1 MPLNLPDGWVY
12 DKVFGSPVPMQR
24 AYKAKAG
31 GLNQSLAM
39 MPSAAGAQYGYDGSA
54 APVAPMLPD
63 AMGEPAD
70 AAPMTDTSTLQ
81 ADTASEAYT
90 TVSSDVT
97 PADRGDAQRSYPL
110 LPLTV
115 VPKPDVN
122 PMVLLKAPH
131 DVAQRLVIIALLLT
145 ILSAVTLVLWRFH
158 RRDYASPRRTGRRI

>member
-31 GLNQSLAM
+31 GLNQ
-39 MPSAAGAQYGYDGSA
+39 
-54 APVAPMLPD
+54 D

-81 ADTASEAYT
+81 ADTASEADT

-97 PADRGDAQRSYPL
+97 PADRGDAQQSYPL

-131 DVAQRLVIIALLLT
+131 HVAQRLVIIALLLT
-145 ILSAVTLVLWRFH
+145 ILSAVTLVLWRYH

>member
-39 MPSAAGAQYGYDGSA
+39 MPSAASAQSGYDGSA

-90 TVSSDVT
+90 TVS
-97 PADRGDAQRSYPL
+97 PADRGDAQQSDPL

-122 PMVLLKAPH
+122 PMVLLKARH

-145 ILSAVTLVLWRFH
+145 ILSAVTLVLWRYH

>member
-1 MPLNLPDGWVY
+1 
-12 DKVFGSPVPMQR
+12 
-24 AYKAKAG
+24 
-31 GLNQSLAM
+31 
-39 MPSAAGAQYGYDGSA
+39 
-54 APVAPMLPD
+54 
-63 AMGEPAD
+63 
-70 AAPMTDTSTLQ
+70 MTDTSTLQ

-97 PADRGDAQRSYPL
+97 PADRGDAQQSDPL

-122 PMVLLKAPH
+122 PMVLLKARH

-145 ILSAVTLVLWRFH
+145 ILSAVTLVLWRYH